1 MKERSTRTISRRLRR
16 IEDLLNP
23 SPNTHKVTP
32 EMQELYD
39 RIMMKAQNTKE
50 QTETAG
56 EG

>member
-32 EMQELYD
+32 DMQELYD
-39 RIMMKAQNTKE
+39 RIMMKGQEPKE

-56 EG
+56 ED

>member
-1 MKERSTRTISRRLRR
+1 
-16 IEDLLNP
+16 
-23 SPNTHKVTP
+23 
-32 EMQELYD
+32 MQELYD

>member
-39 RIMMKAQNTKE
+39 RIMMKGQEPKE

-56 EG
+56 ED

>member
-39 RIMMKAQNTKE
+39 RIMMKGQEPKE
-50 QTETAG
+50 LTETAG
-56 EG
+56 ED

>member
-39 RIMMKAQNTKE
+39 RIMMKGQEPKE
-50 QTETAG
+50 QTTTAG
-56 EG
+56 ED

>member
-1 MKERSTRTISRRLRR
+1 MKERSIRAISRRLRR

-39 RIMMKAQNTKE
+39 RIMMKGQEPKE

-56 EG
+56 ED